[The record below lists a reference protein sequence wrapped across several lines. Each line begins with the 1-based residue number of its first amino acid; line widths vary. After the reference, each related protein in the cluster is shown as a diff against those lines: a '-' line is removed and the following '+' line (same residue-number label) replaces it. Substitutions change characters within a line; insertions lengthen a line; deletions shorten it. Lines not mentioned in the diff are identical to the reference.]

1 MYAKHYHLYKP
12 SVATN
17 ILDTFKKFGWTPPSE
32 DPAIQAKWEYYKNCE
47 WNKAGENQND

>member
-17 ILDTFKKFGWTPPSE
+17 IVETYRKFGWTPPSE
-32 DPAIQAKWEYYKNCE
+32 LAEYQAKWQYYRECG
-47 WNKAGENQND
+47 WNKDGV